1 MRRRNDSNPR
11 LDGKVVVITGSN
23 IGIGKETAVALASM
37 GATVVLACRNQQKAA
52 AAVVEVRER
61 CGNDDVHVVTL
72 DLADLATV
80 RACADEIRSSW
91 ERLDVLVNNAGG
103 MWSQRSTTA
112 HGFEQTLGVNHL
124 GHFYLTNLLLDR
136 LIASK
141 PARIVNV
148 ASVAHHLPVRGM
160 RWDDLQTERWYTSM
174 RAYSQSKLANVLF
187 TRALSRRLDPQQVT
201 ANAVHPGPVR
211 SGFGMDGDMK
221 GVLGVGNRIFRLFE
235 ISARRGARTPIYL
248 ASDPSLDGKTGGYW
262 ARRRPS
268 RMSRAARNDAEADRL
283 WNESERLLASVGFA
297 VTPTVPN
304 RSRQETIARG

>member
-1 MRRRNDSNPR
+1 M
-11 LDGKVVVITGSN
+11 
-23 IGIGKETAVALASM
+23 
-37 GATVVLACRNQQKAA
+37 
-52 AAVVEVRER
+52 
-61 CGNDDVHVVTL
+61 L

-80 RACADEIRSSW
+80 RACAHEIRSSW

-136 LIASK
+136 LIAST

-160 RWDDLQTERWYTSM
+160 RWNDLQTERRYTAM

-187 TRALSRRLDPQQVT
+187 TQALARRLDPQQVT

-221 GVLGVGNRIFRLFE
+221 GVLG
-235 ISARRGARTPIYL
+235 RGQPDLSPVR
-248 ASDPSLDGKTGGYW
+248 DQ
-262 ARRRPS
+262 
-268 RMSRAARNDAEADRL
+268 RAARRPHAHLLGVGSVAGGQDRG
-283 WNESERLLASVGFA
+283 LLGAPPSPPHEQGR
-297 VTPTVPN
+297 P
-304 RSRQETIARG
+304 